1 MAGSKYT
8 TPSQPFSFRNFS
20 GGLNTTAG
28 SLGLD
33 NNESS
38 DLRNCDFNKFGS
50 ILKRN
55 GYTHLNSTAISSAP
69 TNDGLHWYEAV
80 LSGTLTR
87 KLVTVADGKLFK
99 MDDLDG
105 TWDNITGSLTIT
117 EGNFCD
123 FDNFLNEVYITN
135 GVDAPFK
142 WSGSGNGATFTVPT
156 GLTTAKFVKQFNNYL
171 FLANVT
177 VSGTVHQSRIYWSN
191 IKTTGTW
198 TSTDFIEVAK
208 DDGQDITGIRV
219 LSDRLVIY
227 KRRSVYNMFFTG
239 DSDIPFILPGGGKS
253 NSAVGCVAPFSIQEL
268 ENGHIF
274 LSHDGWYFYDGNNSY
289 KISEK
294 ITTSLLETNTT
305 RLSQARSCVQKSK
318 NRYLC
323 ALPSTSQT
331 ENDLVFVFDIFNNAW
346 SIYDGLA
353 CSSMATIYVDGVDER
368 PYFGDYD
375 GYVYR
380 ADTGADDYPLK
391 VQTAIDFYYRTN
403 WIHYDDLVDQKG
415 IPHIYIYYQTANS
428 VLTIDYSFDFEE
440 ANQFSNTM
448 NMSGGTSSYGSAVYG
463 VDTYASSGGRV
474 QRRDLTG
481 RGRVVRFSFSN
492 GTLSETIQI
501 DGLGMQAHLET
512 NV

>member
-1 MAGSKYT
+1 MAGSNFT
-8 TPSQPFSFRNFS
+8 TPSVPFSFRNFA

-28 SLGLD
+28 SLGLG

-38 DLRNCDFNKFGS
+38 SLLNCDFDKFGS

-80 LSGTLTR
+80 ISGTLTR
-87 KLVTVADGKLFK
+87 KLITVADGKLFK

-105 TWDNITGSLTIT
+105 TWDDITNTLTIT
-117 EGNFCD
+117 EGNHCD

-198 TSTDFIEVAK
+198 TATDFIEIAK

-219 LSDRLVIY
+219 LSDRLVVY
-227 KRRSVYNMFFTG
+227 KRRSIYNVFFTG

-253 NSAVGCVAPFSIQEL
+253 NSAVGCCAPFSIQEM

-274 LSHDGWYFYDGNNSY
+274 LSYDGWYFYDGNNSY
-289 KISEK
+289 KISDK
-294 ITTSLLETNTT
+294 ITNSLLDTNTT
-305 RLSQARSCVQKSK
+305 RLGQARSLVQKNK
-318 NRYLC
+318 NKYWC
-323 ALPSTSQT
+323 ALPDGSSTT
-331 ENDLVFVFDIFNNAW
+331 NDIVFVFDMYNNAW
-346 SIYDGLA
+346 SKYDGMS
-353 CSSMATIYVDGVDER
+353 CSAMCSVYVDGLEER
-368 PYFGDYD
+368 PYFADYS
-375 GYVYR
+375 GYIYR
-380 ADTGADDYPLK
+380 ADTGADDYPSK
-391 VQTAIDFYYRTN
+391 VQTAIDFYYKTN
-403 WIHYDDLVDQKG
+403 WISFDDLVDQKG
-415 IPHIYIYYQTANS
+415 IPHIYLYYQTGNA
-428 VLTIDYSFDFEE
+428 VLTFAYSYDFES
-440 ANQFSNTM
+440 ANQFSHTINLT
-448 NMSGGTSSYGSAVYG
+448 SGTAEYGTAIWDTDVY
-463 VDTYASSGGRV
+463 TSSGGRV

-481 RGRVVRFSFSN
+481 RGRVVRFSFINS
-492 GTLSETIQI
+492 TLVETVQI
-501 DGLGMQAHLET
+501 DGFGVQANLET
-512 NV
+512 DT

>member
-1 MAGSKYT
+1 MAGGNYT
-8 TPSQPFSFRNFS
+8 TPSQPFSLRNFT
-20 GGLNTTAG
+20 GGLNSTAG
-28 SLGLD
+28 SLGLE
-33 NNESS
+33 NSESS
-38 DLRNCDFNKFGS
+38 DLRNVDFNKFGS

-87 KLVTVADGKLFK
+87 KLITVADGKLFK

-105 TWDNITGSLTIT
+105 TWDDITGSLTIT

-135 GVDAPFK
+135 NVDVPFK
-142 WSGSGNGATFTVPT
+142 WSGSGNGAAMTVPT
-156 GLTTAKFVKQFNNYL
+156 GLTKAKFVKQYNNYL

-177 VSGTVHQSRIYWSN
+177 VSGTVHQSRVYWSN
-191 IKTTGTW
+191 IKDTGTW
-198 TSTDFIEVAK
+198 DSANFIEVAK

-227 KRRSVYNMFFTG
+227 KSRSIYNMLFTG

-294 ITTSLLETNTT
+294 ITTTFLETNTT
-305 RLSQARSCVQKSK
+305 RLNQARSCVQRNK

-323 ALPSTSQT
+323 ALPTDT
-331 ENDLVFVFDIFNNAW
+331 ENDLVFVFDIFNNSW
-346 SIYDGLA
+346 SIYDGMA
-353 CSSMATIYVDGVDER
+353 CSSMATVYVDGVDER
-368 PYFGDYD
+368 PYFGDYA

-391 VQTAIDFYYRTN
+391 VQTAINKYYFTN
-403 WIHYDDLVDQKG
+403 WIYFDDLVDQKG

-428 VLTIDYSFDFEE
+428 VLNISYSYDFENAE
-440 ANQFSNTM
+440 QFSISINL
-448 NMSGGTSSYGSAVYG
+448 SAGTAAYGSAIYG
-463 VDTYASSGGRV
+463 VDVYGSSGGKVKRV
-474 QRRDLTG
+474 DLLG
-481 RGRVVRFSFSN
+481 RGRVVRFKFSN
-492 GTLSETIQI
+492 STLSETIQI
-501 DGLGMQAHLET
+501 DGLGIQAHLET